1 MYGII
6 KPYQQRSYKMKVEYQ
21 NYHIRMDKELHQ
33 KLKQVAKD
41 NRRTLSDQIH
51 LMLYAQLKDRKQ

>member
-1 MYGII
+1 
-6 KPYQQRSYKMKVEYQ
+6 MKAEYQ

-51 LMLYAQLKDRKQ
+51 LMLYAQLEKGELK